1 MGRRSVVLAVRGS
14 RRTWGT
20 AQLGKTARWLQKA
33 ETKQNSR
40 VYLVAGAGNPSPL
53 YAQRYLVGELA
64 WGRGAGNTVLST
76 TG

>member
-1 MGRRSVVLAVRGS
+1 MGHS
-14 RRTWGT
+14 TE
-20 AQLGKTARWLQKA
+20 LGKTAKWLQKA

-53 YAQRYLVGELA
+53 YAQRYLVEELA